1 MIDQVVAG
9 KYSRVQFI
17 GQGTFGRVFLAQN
30 LQNGEHVALKVD
42 TSANRALLQNENNIL
57 SLLKGLKGIPK
68 LVDFGD
74 EEEYSFMAIQLLGQ
88 SIEDR
93 FIESQKKFLIEDF
106 FEYMRQVLSI
116 IENIHSRNI
125 IHRDIKPRQILFGPL
140 SKQDSLYLV
149 DFGISMKYKD
159 EEHIEYK
166 EECGF
171 AGTSNYCS
179 LNTHKGIQQSRRDDL
194 ESYCYVIAYFYTGT
208 LPWFKNAMNTQQIA
222 EIKQKVTGKELFGA
236 GTKDLIDV
244 FKYIK
249 QLKFEDD
256 IDYNYIR
263 DKFKRL
269 ENRFAGESRI
279 SQQYSLMPLS
289 KPKKVKKK
297 FTFIEDTEDVILN
310 LDSTIVTKGPEIN
323 REILKGKFLHKN

>member
-1 MIDQVVAG
+1 MIDEVVAG
-9 KYSRVQFI
+9 KYNRVQFI
-17 GQGTFGRVFLAQN
+17 GQGNFGRVFLAQN
-30 LQNGEHVALKVD
+30 INNGEHVALKVD
-42 TSANRALLQNENNIL
+42 TSVNRGLLHNEKNIFTF
-57 SLLKGLKGIPK
+57 LKDLKGIPK
-68 LVDFGD
+68 LLDFGD
-74 EEEYSFMAIQLLGQ
+74 EEEYSFMVMQLLGQ

-93 FIESQKKFLIEDF
+93 FIESQKKFHIEDF
-106 FEYMRQVLSI
+106 FEYIRQILSI
-116 IENIHSRNI
+116 IENIHSRNV

-140 SKQDSLYLV
+140 SKQDTLYLV

-166 EECGF
+166 EDCGF

-179 LNTHKGIQQSRRDDL
+179 LYTHKGIQQSRRDDL
-194 ESYCYVIAYFYTGT
+194 ESYCYVVAYFYTGT
-208 LPWFKNAMNTQQIA
+208 LPWFNSAKNTQEIS
-222 EIKQKVTGKELFGA
+222 EIKQKLTGKELFGA
-236 GTKDLIDV
+236 GTKDLIDI
-244 FKYIK
+244 FKYVK
-249 QLKFEDD
+249 QLKFEDE

-269 ENRFAGESRI
+269 ESRFTGESHI
-279 SQQYSLMPLS
+279 LKQYSLMPLS

-323 REILKGKFLHKN
+323 REILKGKFTKKN

>member
-1 MIDQVVAG
+1 
-9 KYSRVQFI
+9 
-17 GQGTFGRVFLAQN
+17 
-30 LQNGEHVALKVD
+30 
-42 TSANRALLQNENNIL
+42 
-57 SLLKGLKGIPK
+57 
-68 LVDFGD
+68 
-74 EEEYSFMAIQLLGQ
+74 
-88 SIEDR
+88 
-93 FIESQKKFLIEDF
+93 
-106 FEYMRQVLSI
+106 
-116 IENIHSRNI
+116 
-125 IHRDIKPRQILFGPL
+125 
-140 SKQDSLYLV
+140 
-149 DFGISMKYKD
+149 
-159 EEHIEYK
+159 
-166 EECGF
+166 
-171 AGTSNYCS
+171 
-179 LNTHKGIQQSRRDDL
+179 
-194 ESYCYVIAYFYTGT
+194 
-208 LPWFKNAMNTQQIA
+208 MNTQQIA